1 MAEVPF
7 FTAAAGWSAQ
17 SRAGRG
23 RGGRRRH
30 GDGRPGAAPAFAAAR
45 PDTVQQGLN
54 ALVRSDGVP
63 AALASVKGRE
73 GRTLTYTAGVGDLAT
88 GSKVP
93 RDGQMR
99 IGSNTKMFTTVI
111 VLQLVSQG
119 KIGLDAP
126 VATYLPGLVRGEARV
141 A

>member
-1 MAEVPF
+1 
-7 FTAAAGWSAQ
+7 
-17 SRAGRG
+17 
-23 RGGRRRH
+23 
-30 GDGRPGAAPAFAAAR
+30 
-45 PDTVQQGLN
+45 
-54 ALVRSDGVP
+54 
-63 AALASVKGRE
+63 
-73 GRTLTYTAGVGDLAT
+73 
-88 GSKVP
+88 
-93 RDGQMR
+93 MR